1 GRLVRVILVTVVC
14 DKPAAHKIGGFASH
28 SHTYFCTV
36 CWISIPDKNTPEAFV
51 QGAFRP
57 RTNEEHRELDE
68 RYRDIPT
75 PTARKNFV
83 KEFATWYTQLSRLPY
98 FDIVKQIVIDPMHNL
113 FLGIIETHF
122 HNIWV
127 QNKILRPNHELAR
140 LHEMLADFVVPISCG
155 KLPTDIETPAG
166 GSLTAD
172 QWLLLSTLYGP
183 IVIPQLWD
191 DCLPRDM
198 SDEVLRQRVTMIQHI
213 ENEKEQNAAMK
224 AHNKLALQ
232 AAKKVSKEAYEA
244 EKARI
249 ANEKLA
255 IAEAKKKAQLEATI
269 ARQAEKRRKQ
279 AAKKAQNVRVPV
291 DAGPSDGPSLEP
303 QEPQA
308 IEDEGKFA
316 LHPDNPAN
324 FLKICSALR
333 ILIQRRLTDHD
344 VKNAKHLIE
353 EYNKELI
360 QLYGSCVVKPNHHYS
375 IHVGSCVRNF
385 GPLHDFWTFLFE
397 RLNKV
402 LKLFKTN
409 NHGSSE
415 LETTFFTEFQRTCEI
430 GHLVST
436 MFQFSSTSLA
446 NKAANS
452 ILKASK
458 DERGTVAGLAAMS
471 QALNDLHNDAIC
483 SYQLSPRHHTKA
495 LPSDSYRFLVQTL
508 CFRFP
513 KTPVHCRHQI
523 PLVPNSTPLSYNATF
538 FNYVIVNGKHYYAS
552 HTIGSNRSSL
562 VHVII
567 PGTPPTHVFGEVLE
581 IFQIDQPLDNNQA
594 RSLWF
599 AHTRWF
605 MSWRGD
611 LDSVWADL

>member
-1 GRLVRVILVTVVC
+1 
-14 DKPAAHKIGGFASH
+14 
-28 SHTYFCTV
+28 
-36 CWISIPDKNTPEAFV
+36 
-51 QGAFRP
+51 
-57 RTNEEHRELDE
+57 
-68 RYRDIPT
+68 
-75 PTARKNFV
+75 
-83 KEFATWYTQLSRLPY
+83 
-98 FDIVKQIVIDPMHNL
+98 M
-113 FLGIIETHF
+113 
-122 HNIWV
+122 
-127 QNKILRPNHELAR
+127 ELAR

-155 KLPTDIETPAG
+155 KLPTDIGTPAG

-172 QWLLLSTLYGP
+172 QWHLLSTLYGP

-213 ENEKEQNAAMK
+213 ENEKEQDVAMK

-232 AAKKVSKEAYEA
+232 AAKKISKEAYEA

-249 ANEKLA
+249 ANEKLT
-255 IAEAKKKAQLEATI
+255 IAEAKKKAQLKATI

-291 DAGPSDGPSLEP
+291 NASPSDGPSLEP

-316 LHPDNPAN
+316 LHLDDPAN

-333 ILIQRRLTDHD
+333 ILIQWRLTDHD
-344 VKNAKHLIE
+344 VKNAEHLIE

-360 QLYGSCVVKPNHHYS
+360 QLY
-375 IHVGSCVRNF
+375 GSCVRNF

-409 NHGSSE
+409 NHSSGE
-415 LETTFFTEFQRTCEI
+415 LKTTFFTEFQRTCEI
-430 GHLVST
+430 GRLVST

-458 DERGTVAGLAAMS
+458 DERGMVAGLAAMS

-495 LPSDSYRFLVQTL
+495 LPSNSYRFLAQTL

-523 PLVPNSTPLSYNATF
+523 PLVPNSTPSYNATF
-538 FNYVIVNGKHYYAS
+538 FDYVIVNGKRYYAS
-552 HTIGSNRSSL
+552 RTVGSNRSSL

-567 PGTPPTHVFGEVLE
+567 PGTPPTHAFGEVLE

-594 RSLWF
+594 CSLWF
-599 AHTRWF
+599 VHTRWF